1 MTNVYV
7 ATVQPQD
14 PDLVLLGEP
23 EGGGAD
29 RYLRPAIRVGPKMIP
44 AVQRVV
50 DRRGGPVVHVARTE
64 GDRSGEV
71 AQPPYPTRGVGL
83 GTISSLEGGKSAKQQ
98 ECSERACSAH
108 DRLLAM

>member
-1 MTNVYV
+1 
-7 ATVQPQD
+7 
-14 PDLVLLGEP
+14 
-23 EGGGAD
+23 
-29 RYLRPAIRVGPKMIP
+29 MIP

-83 GTISSLEGGKSAKQQ
+83 GTIRSLDGGRSATQE

-108 DRLLAM
+108 DRLLVMSPAYAKAAVAHGPVAFLRGEPGDSGSAKE